1 MSIKTTKKNTVGLKE
16 LRENMET
23 YIKRVNKGE
32 SITVFR
38 RSTPLFKLTP
48 VEDDES
54 GWETVIDF
62 TKETGHGVPIEELLA
77 SMKKMHGQKSKV
89 SQKA

>member
-1 MSIKTTKKNTVGLKE
+1 MNTKTQKKNYVGLKE

-32 SITVFR
+32 SFTVFR
-38 RSTPLFKLTP
+38 RSTPLFRLAPIYT
-48 VEDDES
+48 EEE

-62 TKETGHGVPIEELLA
+62 TKINKHGVPIEDVLA
-77 SMKKMHGQKSKV
+77 AIKKING
-89 SQKA
+89 